1 MPAMGICSGKSQ
13 RIASRY
19 FKIACANNK
28 RLDKMDTLKVGM
40 KGEMQWEVTADL
52 CTARGEYLVFS
63 TPSMTRFVEMTSQN
77 LAKPHLK
84 PGQGQVGMSVNI
96 RHLAPTPIGKKVR
109 CEAELIAIDRRKLT
123 FKAKVFDDVEQVGEA
138 EHERF
143 VIDLDKYMARL
154 KAKIEANASPH

>member
-1 MPAMGICSGKSQ
+1 
-13 RIASRY
+13 
-19 FKIACANNK
+19 
-28 RLDKMDTLKVGM
+28 MDALKVGM
-40 KGEMQWEVTADL
+40 KDQQVWEVTREL
-52 CTARGEYLVFS
+52 CTARGDYLVFS
-63 TPSMTRFVEMTSQN
+63 TPAMTRFVEMTAQE
-77 LAKPHLK
+77 LTKPHLK
-84 PGQGQVGMSVNI
+84 PGQGQVGTVVNI

-154 KAKIEANASPH
+154 KAKVEGSAGSR